1 MEVLDDFGGDDV
13 GVGKIGA
20 VFEAFVL
27 EPEDVEVEFAP
38 IATASSKQQERRVQA
53 VDGANNPRSTRL
65 L

>member
-1 MEVLDDFGGDDV
+1 MRLDRIPRREFSVLR
-13 GVGKIGA
+13 KIGA